1 MNTITKKLSGALTA
15 LLVATTIFGFVAL
28 PTAQALTESQ
38 IDSILDLLSNF
49 GADQSTL
56 NDVES
61 ALNGEPTTGNGSSV
75 TASCDTFGTA
85 AIVRVG
91 HTGANVVAVQK
102 AMNHVTELSG
112 SSMAP
117 LVLDG
122 NFGPLTKLSVQQF
135 QGIIGTL
142 QDGINGP
149 NTYASYLAYAADN
162 CEEEVV
168 VTPPTG
174 EGDGMVSLSNSTP
187 AGATIADAGNANVT
201 KFTIEAGEDDLSINY
216 IWVTKGGQSESSV
229 WENIKVLD
237 GDGVALTSAGS
248 VNSNN
253 KTKMTF
259 TPNVEIESGES
270 MDFFIRA
277 GVVSATVSGKLGYF
291 GINSVDD
298 ISFDGSPEVG
308 GDFPVMGE
316 TFESVNLAI
325 GSVTVTNDGSVSD
338 STPDTGDENVITN
351 KFKVSAG
358 STEAVTIE
366 QIQVEKSGSASSDD
380 TVNIELYSVTD
391 GESLGSVSSWDAQ
404 GLATFSDLGLFI
416 DEGENHRFR
425 VMVDIVDGAGLT
437 VDTDFTD
444 GSDVRMQVVGSDYG
458 YYITPS
464 VTGGWDGTGSSVQT
478 IASGALTVAKSS
490 ATPSTGNITS
500 GDERLVGVFDLIAEG
515 EAMQVTSFR
524 VSFQLAT
531 MLDTEISNARI
542 KNYETGET
550 IGGPNDISATDY
562 TINSET
568 YDATATFTDTFEV
581 EVGTT
586 QIAVYV
592 DISDDVT
599 ATTDTIYAGIGDG
612 ADDLTTKGL
621 TSNDSITESPAT
633 SVVNTN
639 TLTVQ
644 AGTLAAVT
652 LTTPA
657 ARNVVVGSSDFVWA
671 EIDLS
676 AANSGEDV
684 EVTDLVIEATM
695 ADATNSAD
703 DLNNF
708 EIWADLTS
716 GDSSRGD
723 RYETQVSQTKQF
735 SDSGAAD
742 ETLSFALTQAL
753 DIEMDDSVRIAIV
766 GDLASGAST
775 SAVTYA
781 LSLDTDA
788 GDITVNGADTG
799 ASLSITPSG
808 AGQTM
813 TADAGGAL
821 TVTVDSSSPT
831 SPGVLLDDMQDGR
844 VHLGTF
850 RLAAD
855 ADEDLDLDSFKLTD
869 DGTTANTAE
878 PVTSYYF
885 QAKNSGGANLGSE
898 KEAPGAG
905 TAEVFWADGEVTVPA
920 DSHIFMYVYGDVANI
935 TSNTGTGLNQ
945 GDSVEVTVAAT
956 GDVDSTGLSSGAEVD
971 SGAAGGDAATFTI
984 WESYPTFAWQTV
996 SNTTITN
1003 NASHLVAKLEI
1014 TANGEYDV
1022 TFQKTDGNV
1031 IDFQTSMIQSDDDA
1045 AVADPIFTIKDENGV
1060 THDNSL
1066 AATSGTTELT
1076 IDFDL
1081 ADDTDVNLTVP
1092 AGGTKVLYF
1101 YINTADLETD
1111 NDSVQVYLDDSAAAD
1126 LDFGIDG
1133 ENFAN
1138 AEADVLWRSDYMSD
1152 QYSQLHI
1159 NPS

>member
-1 MNTITKKLSGALTA
+1 MNTITKKFTGALTG

-28 PTAQALTESQ
+28 PTAQALTQDQISQ
-38 IDSILDLLSNF
+38 IVGLLEVF
-49 GADQSTL
+49 GADAATL
-56 NDVES
+56 ADVEA
-61 ALNGEPTTGNGSSV
+61 ALNGEPTSGNGGS
-75 TASCDTFGTA
+75 
-85 AIVRVG
+85 
-91 HTGANVVAVQK
+91 N
-102 AMNHVTELSG
+102 SG
-112 SSMAP
+112 SGVCSYSHTSNIYMNNGGGNARVIELQTALMALGYDLP
-117 LVLDG
+117 GYGADGWYAGETLAAVRAFQTDNGLAVDALVGPMTGGELEAQCADG
-122 NFGPLTKLSVQQF
+122 SGPDPVDP
-135 QGIIGTL
+135 GPIG
-142 QDGINGP
+142 
-149 NTYASYLAYAADN
+149 S
-162 CEEEVV
+162 
-168 VTPPTG
+168 
-174 EGDGMVSLSNSTP
+174 GDAMVSISNSTP

-216 IWVTKGGQSESSV
+216 IWVTKGGQSENSV

-270 MDFFIRA
+270 MDFYIRA
-277 GVVSATVSGKLGYF
+277 GVVSATASGKLGYF
-291 GINSVDD
+291 GINSIDD
-298 ISFDGSPEVG
+298 ISFDGSPDVS

-338 STPDTGDENVITN
+338 STPDVGDENVVTN

-366 QIQVEKSGSASSDD
+366 QIQVEKSGSAGSDD

-404 GLATFSDLGLFI
+404 GLATFSNLNLFV

-425 VMVDIVDGAGLT
+425 VLVDIEDGAGLT

-444 GSDVRMQVVGSDYG
+444 GSDVRMQVVGSDFG

-490 ATPSTGNITS
+490 DSPATGNVTT
-500 GDERLVGVFDLIAEG
+500 GDERLVGIFDLVAEG
-515 EAMQVTSFR
+515 EAMQITSFR
-524 VSFQLAT
+524 VSFDLGT
-531 MLDTEISNARI
+531 MTDSEISNVRI
-542 KNYETGET
+542 KNYDTGET
-550 IGGPNDISATDY
+550 LGGPNDVSTTDY
-562 TINSET
+562 DPQTGSDYE
-568 YDATATFTDTFEV
+568 ATATFTDTFEV

-586 QIAVYV
+586 QVAVYV
-592 DISDDVT
+592 DISDD
-599 ATTDTIYAGIGDG
+599 ASAADTIHAAIADA

-621 TSNDSITESPAT
+621 TSNDSITETPGASE
-633 SVVNTN
+633 VNAN
-639 TLTVQ
+639 ELSVQ

-657 ARNVVVGSSDFVWA
+657 ARNVVVGSADFVWA

-684 EVTDLVIEATM
+684 EVTDLVIESTLG
-695 ADATNSAD
+695 DAGDDAN

-723 RYETQVSQTKQF
+723 QYETLVSQTKQF
-735 SDSGAAD
+735 TDSASAD
-742 ETLSFALTQAL
+742 ETLSFALTQTIVIA
-753 DIEMDDSVRIAIV
+753 MDESVRIAIV
-766 GDLASGAST
+766 GDLASGAT
-775 SAVTYA
+775 AGDTHA
-781 LSLDTDA
+781 MSLDTDS

-808 AGQTM
+808 DGQIM
-813 TADAGGAL
+813 TVDAGGDL
-821 TVTVDSSSPT
+821 TVTADSSSPT
-831 SPGVLLDDMQDGR
+831 SPGVLLDDMQDGK
-844 VHLGTF
+844 VLVGVF
-850 RLAAD
+850 RLAAN
-855 ADEDLDLDSFKLTD
+855 ADEDLDLDSFKITD
-869 DGTTANTAE
+869 DGTTTNTAE
-878 PVTSYYF
+878 PVTSYYM
-885 QAKNSGGANLGSE
+885 QAKSSGGANLGAE
-898 KEAPGAG
+898 KTLAGGA
-905 TAEVFWADGEVTVPA
+905 TAEAFWSDGDVTIPA
-920 DSHIFMYVYGDVANI
+920 DSHIFMYVYADVANI
-935 TSNTGTGLNQ
+935 TSSTSTGLNQ
-945 GDSVEVTVAAT
+945 GDSVEVTVAAS
-956 GDVDSTGLSSGAEVD
+956 GDVDSTGLSSGTAIDADDTSV
-971 SGAAGGDAATFTI
+971 DAATFTI
-984 WESYPTFAWQTV
+984 YESYPTFKWLTV

-1003 NASHLVAKLEI
+1003 NANHLVAKLEI

-1031 IDFQTSMIQSDDDA
+1031 IDFQASLVQSDDDA
-1045 AVADPIFTIKDENGV
+1045 LIGDPIFTIKDENGV

-1101 YINTADLETD
+1101 YLNTADLEAD
-1111 NDSVQVYLDDSAAAD
+1111 NDSIQLYLDDSTAAD
-1126 LDFGIDG
+1126 LDFGVDG

-1138 AEADVLWRSDYMSD
+1138 AEADVLWRADYMSD
-1152 QYSQLHI
+1152 TYSQLHI